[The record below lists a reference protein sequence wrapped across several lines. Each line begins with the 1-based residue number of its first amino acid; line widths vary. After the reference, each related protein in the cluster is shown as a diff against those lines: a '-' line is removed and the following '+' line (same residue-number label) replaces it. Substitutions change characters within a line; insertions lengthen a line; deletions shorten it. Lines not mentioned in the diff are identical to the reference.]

1 MNMLLFSTGI
11 VGPQFAM
18 RMRRFCKRRALSVLL
33 TAAVT
38 LLAAQGIAFQ
48 HDLDLE
54 SHAPDQVCELCITV
68 AGLGG
73 ANVGHSQATL
83 QPADP
88 PELTPIQPELSLK
101 SLLRHRPARGP
112 PTAS

>member
-1 MNMLLFSTGI
+1 MLLSSTEI
-11 VGPQFAM
+11 MLPQIAM
-18 RMRRFCKRRALSVLL
+18 RMRRFCKQRAIGVLL

-68 AGLGG
+68 ASLSG
-73 ANVGHSQATL
+73 ANVGQTQAIL

-88 PELTPIQPELSLK
+88 LELTPIQPELSLER
-101 SLLRHRPARGP
+101 LLRHRPARGP

>member
-1 MNMLLFSTGI
+1 MLLSSTEI
-11 VGPQFAM
+11 VNPQIAM

-38 LLAAQGIAFQ
+38 LAAAQHVAFQ

-68 AGLGG
+68 AGIGG
-73 ANVGHSQATL
+73 ANVGHTQATL
-83 QPADP
+83 QPADA
-88 PELTPIQPELSLK
+88 PELTPIQPELSLER
-101 SLLRHRPARGP
+101 LLRHRPARGP